1 MNNMKKLSF
10 LTSSNLIISTGIIV
24 VVVIG
29 FAGCQTA
36 PEVDTTTS
44 TPEVVPVVSTII
56 DVPETEI
63 VDTGLPMIS
72 IVIPEHGDY
81 VETSV
86 TLHVAV
92 ANFELDPAAVGTE
105 NQTGV
110 GQYAVLVDNAVIGY
124 RSEAETV
131 VEGISPGEHTVRVE
145 LVNNDNSELSEPAV
159 SQEITVIIQ

>member
-1 MNNMKKLSF
+1 MNNMKKQSF
-10 LTSSNLIISTGIIV
+10 MSVGALV
-24 VVVIG
+24 VAVSL
-29 FAGCQTA
+29 AGCQTT
-36 PEVDTTTS
+36 PVVDTNTT
-44 TPEVVPVVSTII
+44 TPEVVPVVSNIV
-56 DVPETEI
+56 DVPETEV

-81 VETSV
+81 VESSM

-92 ANFELDPAAVGTE
+92 ANFELDPAAVGSE
-105 NQTGV
+105 NQSSV

-131 VEGISPGEHTVRVE
+131 VEGISPGEHTIRVE

-159 SQEITVIIQ
+159 SEEITVTIQ